1 MASNNNHRDEP
12 RTTALKRQV
21 QTLATTV
28 ERLTRQNH
36 DLEEQLHQKDARPNN
51 YREEQESTNTE
62 MRDQEG
68 PEGSNAPSRQER
80 QDTSHPSVADTA
92 PLHMVAE
99 IQMMKERMD
108 FMINTLKGWVSNDL
122 DELVHRTDSLFTVL
136 VTSFPLPTKFYM
148 P

>member
-12 RTTALKRQV
+12 CTTALKRQV

-28 ERLTRQNH
+28 ERLTKQNH
-36 DLEEQLHQKDARPNN
+36 DLEEQLHQKDAGPNN
-51 YREEQESTNTE
+51 HREEQEGTNTE
-62 MRDQEG
+62 RRDQEG
-68 PEGSNAPSRQER
+68 PEGNNAPIRQER
-80 QDTSHPSVADTA
+80 QEASHPSVADTA

-122 DELVHRTDSLFTVL
+122 DELVHRTNSLFTVL
-136 VTSFPLPTKFYM
+136 VTSFPLPAKFYM